1 MSQEISGN
9 IITSL
14 VSSILTPYS
23 KRTQR
28 LAEKRE
34 TVKNSSLPIPS
45 NSNTLL
51 NNSHT
56 IPTNYSLLLSNTG
69 VQTHTQG
76 GRKTWNLRNFEKKTR
91 KTWNFEQKSLKNL
104 EFLKFFTC

>member
-1 MSQEISGN
+1 MSQKISGN

-34 TVKNSSLPIPS
+34 TVKNSSLTIPS

-69 VQTHTQG
+69 VQTHTD
-76 GRKTWNLRNFEKKTR
+76 TNSSFYTTVNTR
-91 KTWNFEQKSLKNL
+91 
-104 EFLKFFTC
+104 EFFFLLYKFKEYLLC